1 MEALETFTP
10 NIMIFLNSL
19 YSNMLPIFSKED
31 VMRVLDKDMKQR
43 RGQVSPKVSVQ
54 CLIELSVLN
63 MTLNKLILAKED
75 ICWTYEMF

>member
-1 MEALETFTP
+1 
-10 NIMIFLNSL
+10 MIFVNSL
-19 YSNMLPIFSKED
+19 YSNMLPLFSKED

-75 ICWTYEMF
+75 ICWKYEMV

>member
-1 MEALETFTP
+1 
-10 NIMIFLNSL
+10 MIFVNSL
-19 YSNMLPIFSKED
+19 YSNMLLLFSKED

-75 ICWTYEMF
+75 ICWKYEMV

>member
-1 MEALETFTP
+1 
-10 NIMIFLNSL
+10 MIFLNSL

-63 MTLNKLILAKED
+63 MTLNKLILAKK
-75 ICWTYEMF
+75 IFVGRMK

>member
-75 ICWTYEMF
+75 ICWTYEMI

>member
-1 MEALETFTP
+1 
-10 NIMIFLNSL
+10 
-19 YSNMLPIFSKED
+19 
-31 VMRVLDKDMKQR
+31 MRVLDKDMKQR

-75 ICWTYEMF
+75 ICWKYEMV

>member
-1 MEALETFTP
+1 
-10 NIMIFLNSL
+10 
-19 YSNMLPIFSKED
+19 MLPIFSKED

-75 ICWTYEMF
+75 ICWTYEMI